1 MSPLVREQSYR
12 FETLVRSPRQQAL
25 GALRASPDL
34 GSVRRMN
41 ALGVLAEKATLES
54 PSVPRGLAKDVR
66 GAIMLEYVVVL
77 LLVSGVACAAIVLLG
92 MAMARFYMSQEA
104 WLAIPFP

>member
-1 MSPLVREQSYR
+1 MSPWVREQSHR
-12 FETLVRSPRQQAL
+12 FETLARSPRQQAFV
-25 GALRASPDL
+25 ALRTPPDL

-41 ALGVLAEKATLES
+41 ALGILAEKATFES
-54 PSVPRGLAKDVR
+54 PSVPRGLAQDVR

-77 LLVSGVACAAIVLLG
+77 LMVSGVACAAIVLLG